1 MKHHMDTIVSDKMSN
16 DNNSE
21 FNQFIL
27 SRLSEMM
34 DIDKTNHETTLR
46 AFEHLIDVVKLLDE
60 RITKLE
66 EK

>member
-1 MKHHMDTIVSDKMSN
+1 MSN

-27 SRLSEMM
+27 SKLSEMM

-66 EK
+66 ER